1 VPPDNAGREVGTVK
15 VAFHAEERSNSTEQ
29 HLGSRLPRFFTRGPT
44 MTGLVSQEP
53 GAIGIDLGGTNL
65 KLALLDGENRIVAR
79 LTVPTGGAEGH
90 KAVIERMIEGARSL
104 LAQNPDIHVA
114 GIGIGVPGE
123 VDMVTGITG
132 DLPNLPG
139 RWRNIPVAPAIADA
153 IALPVGIINDA
164 KAFALAEYQLG
175 AAVGADTALCVTVGT
190 GIGSAL
196 IAHSR
201 ILYGLGAMAGEIGHL
216 ILQPEG
222 PRCTCGN
229 LGCAETLANGPAIVG
244 EAVRRVVQGFTTA
257 LSSMSGGDLDA
268 ITPELVARAAN
279 EGDPVAIDVI
289 DRAGGWLG
297 ITLASAIALL
307 APEVVVIGG
316 GVAPAGGRYFR
327 AAEEV
332 ARAHSGVIDVARI
345 TFRPASLGYEA
356 GVMGAALLGRANAEG
371 NAYANAVG
379 SGA

>member
-1 VPPDNAGREVGTVK
+1 MLRVRAPSMTRLVG
-15 VAFHAEERSNSTEQ
+15 
-29 HLGSRLPRFFTRGPT
+29 
-44 MTGLVSQEP
+44 QES

-65 KLALLDGENRIVAR
+65 KLALLDGANRIAAR

-90 KAVIERMIEGARSL
+90 RAVIERMIEGTKSL

-114 GIGIGVPGE
+114 GISIGVPGE
-123 VDMVTGITG
+123 VDMATGITG

-139 RWRNIPVAPAIADA
+139 RWRNVPVAPAIADA

-175 AAVGADTALCVTVGT
+175 AAAGADTALCVTVGT
-190 GIGSAL
+190 GIGSAV
-196 IAHSR
+196 IAHGR
-201 ILYGLGAMAGEIGHL
+201 IVFGLGALAGEIGHL
-216 ILQPEG
+216 IVQPDG

-244 EAVRRVVQGFTTA
+244 EAVRRVVQGFTTS
-257 LSSMSGGDLDA
+257 LSSMCEGDLNL
-268 ITPELVARAAN
+268 ITPELVTRAADA
-279 EGDPVAIDVI
+279 GDLVAMDVI

-297 ITLASAIALL
+297 ITLAGAIALL
-307 APEVVVIGG
+307 APEVIVIGG

-332 ARAHSGVIDVARI
+332 ARSHTGVIDISRVA
-345 TFRPASLGYEA
+345 FRPASLGYEA
-356 GVMGAALLGRANAEG
+356 GVIGAALVGRER
-371 NAYANAVG
+371 
-379 SGA
+379 GAQGVQR

>member
-1 VPPDNAGREVGTVK
+1 M
-15 VAFHAEERSNSTEQ
+15 SS
-29 HLGSRLPRFFTRGPT
+29 S
-44 MTGLVSQEP
+44 VSAKT

-65 KLALLDGENRIVAR
+65 KLALLDGENRIAAR

-90 KAVIERMIEGARSL
+90 GAVIERMIESTQSL
-104 LAQNPDIHVA
+104 LAQNPDVEVA

-123 VDMVTGITG
+123 VDMATGITG

-139 RWRNIPVAPAIADA
+139 RWRNVAVAPAIAGA
-153 IALPVGIINDA
+153 TGLPVGMINDA

-190 GIGSAL
+190 GIGSAV
-196 IAHSR
+196 IAHGR
-201 ILYGLGAMAGEIGHL
+201 ILFGVGAMAGEIGHL

-244 EAVRRVVQGFTTA
+244 EAVRRVVQGFTTTLGV
-257 LSSMSGGDLDA
+257 LSSGDLNV
-268 ITPELVARAAN
+268 ITPELVARAAD
-279 EGDPVAIDVI
+279 EGDAVASDVI

-316 GVAPAGGRYFR
+316 GVAHTPA
-327 AAEEV
+327 
-332 ARAHSGVIDVARI
+332 
-345 TFRPASLGYEA
+345 
-356 GVMGAALLGRANAEG
+356 
-371 NAYANAVG
+371 
-379 SGA
+379 

>member
-1 VPPDNAGREVGTVK
+1 MSSP
-15 VAFHAEERSNSTEQ
+15 
-29 HLGSRLPRFFTRGPT
+29 
-44 MTGLVSQEP
+44 VSP
-53 GAIGIDLGGTNL
+53 KAGAIGIDLGGTNL
-65 KLALLDGENRIVAR
+65 KLALLDEENRIAAR

-90 KAVIERMIEGARSL
+90 GAVIERMIEGTRSL
-104 LAQNPDIHVA
+104 LAHNPEIDVA

-123 VDMVTGITG
+123 VDMATGITG

-139 RWRNIPVAPAIADA
+139 RWRNVAVAPAIADA
-153 IALPVGIINDA
+153 TGLPVGMINDA

-175 AAVGADTALCVTVGT
+175 AAADANTALCVTVGT
-190 GIGSAL
+190 GIGSAV
-196 IAHSR
+196 IAHGR
-201 ILYGLGAMAGEIGHL
+201 ILYGVGAMAGEIGHL

-244 EAVRRVVQGFTTA
+244 EAVRRVVQGFTTT
-257 LSSMSGGDLDA
+257 LGMMSGGDLDA
-268 ITPELVARAAN
+268 ITPELVARAAE
-279 EGDPVAIDVI
+279 EGDSVAIDVI

-316 GVAPAGGRYFR
+316 GVAPAGGRYFH

-332 ARAHSGVIDVARI
+332 ARAHTGVTDISRVSFKA
-345 TFRPASLGYEA
+345 ASLGYEA
-356 GVMGAALLGRANAEG
+356 GVIGAALLGRASAAGTVNAG
-371 NAYANAVG
+371 AVG
-379 SGA
+379 QRAWS